1 MVEILIGLCV
11 LAINTVTGAMV
22 LTLAFRI
29 FDDTLRGQ
37 YLKEAFFAS
46 LRYTAIVNGALFL
59 VSLMGI
65 LVGSIEL
72 VGFLSLVVTVGS
84 VVLMAKMFALG
95 LFELIVMYI
104 ILFLVSLGITAFAET
119 LNWGFSFG

>member
-1 MVEILIGLCV
+1 MLEILIGLCV
-11 LAINTVTGAMV
+11 LAINTVIGAMV
-22 LTLAFRI
+22 LTLAFKI
-29 FDDTLRGQ
+29 FDDTLRGE
-37 YLKEAFFAS
+37 YLKEAFFAA

-59 VSLMGI
+59 VSLIGM

-95 LFELIVMYI
+95 LIELIVMYI
-104 ILFLVSLGITAFAET
+104 ILFFVGLGIVSLAET
-119 LNWGFSFG
+119 LNWGFLLG